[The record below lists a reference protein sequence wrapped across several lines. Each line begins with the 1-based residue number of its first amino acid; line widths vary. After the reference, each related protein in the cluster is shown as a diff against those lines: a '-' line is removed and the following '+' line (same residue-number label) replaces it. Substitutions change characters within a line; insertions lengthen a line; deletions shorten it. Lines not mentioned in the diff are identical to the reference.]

1 MDALLA
7 NLKSVPMS
15 YYLTLGAI
23 FVLVVLL
30 IVGRIFGAPKA
41 TSPDQEKAK
50 EFGHADAIVMI
61 VLVLAM
67 GIFFVLAS
75 DAIRNIAA
83 TLMGVTSNKLLLCH
97 NSLTLT
103 AVANNVVVGALFFT
117 ATLLIVG
124 IDEVVASFIMRRER
138 TILLKLGFAGPV
150 LVIAVLALV
159 VVLLRVLPIA
169 ALPGC

>member
-15 YYLTLGAI
+15 YYLTLAAI
-23 FVLVVLL
+23 VALVVLL
-30 IVGRIFGAPKA
+30 IIGRIFGSPKA
-41 TSPDQEKAK
+41 TSPEQEKSR
-50 EFGHADAIVMI
+50 EFGHTDAIIMI
-61 VLVLAM
+61 VLVLAV
-67 GIFFVLAS
+67 GVFFVLAS
-75 DAIRNIAA
+75 DAIRGVAA

-103 AVANNVVVGALFFT
+103 AFANNVVVGALFLT
-117 ATLLIVG
+117 VVLLIVG
-124 IDEVVASFIMRRER
+124 IDEIVASFIMRREQ

-150 LVIAVLALV
+150 LIIAALALV
-159 VVLLRVLPIA
+159 VILLRVLPIA